1 MIDHSVGFDITVSTV
16 NILTDAD
23 LHVYE
28 SEHSYDVPAEHDTE
42 KGNLN
47 AINKC
52 LDITMEITNLIHCLD
67 NIGVLDQAYVML
79 NNINSL
85 LEKSVP
91 QIGNLPIR
99 QKKSRQKKVIR
110 K

>member
-1 MIDHSVGFDITVSTV
+1 M
-16 NILTDAD
+16 
-23 LHVYE
+23 
-28 SEHSYDVPAEHDTE
+28 PAEHDTE

-85 LEKSVP
+85 LEKSIP
-91 QIGNLPIR
+91 QIVNLPIR